1 MSPPSR
7 GGEVTLEVVQIKM
20 GGEGGGLW
28 LGCGKALQWGGD
40 VDVVCACETDGPKV

>member
-7 GGEVTLEVVQIKM
+7 GGEVTLEVVQVKM
-20 GGEGGGLW
+20 GEEGGSVW

-40 VDVVCACETDGPKV
+40 IDVVGVCEMGGPKA